1 MKTPYFLA
9 LFSMT
14 LAAAHADFD
23 RAHTPP
29 PAERKPKDVSV
40 HGDVRVDDWFWLR
53 ERDNPAVLGHLKA
66 ENAYAE
72 AVTAPTQEL
81 QKTIYNEIIS
91 RIQETDTTV
100 PARSG
105 EYEYYTRTVE
115 KMQYPIHCRRAL
127 RPLEAPEQVVLDI
140 NALAKGEKFMSVGH
154 FEVSDND
161 RLLAYTVDRT
171 GHRDYEVRV
180 RDLQSGE
187 DLPQA
192 VGIVSSLEWASDNET
207 LLVSREEPDSKRSF
221 KIEAVHFPSGK
232 STFLLEE
239 KDEKFDVHVS
249 RSRDRQWLFLTSES
263 KTTTEVH
270 ALRSDH
276 PYEAPRLI
284 TPRTADHEYHVDHR
298 KGRFY
303 IITNKGAKNF
313 RICTAPAENPGE
325 KNWTELV
332 AHQPAVKIEGIELF
346 DDYAAIEE
354 RENGVPQI
362 RIFDF
367 VNDRRTRIIWP
378 EPVFEVEV
386 GDNYESAATALRV
399 TYQSPTTPASVFDYD
414 FKTGKL
420 TLLKETAVRGG
431 YDRTAYACERLFA
444 KAKDGTQIPM
454 TVVFRKDKR
463 TDDAQPVFL
472 YGYGSYGIPMPTTF
486 SARRLSLLDR
496 GVIFVIAH
504 IRGGGELGE
513 EWHDQGKMAAKMN
526 TFTDFIACAEDLLAR
541 RYTQADLMVA
551 NGGSAG
557 GLLMGAVMNLRPD
570 LFRAAIYD
578 VPFVD
583 VLNTMLDDTL
593 PLTTAEYLEWGN
605 PTIAEEYKWMRA
617 YSPYDNVRAQAYP
630 DILINVSLNDSQV
643 PYWEGAKLA
652 AKIRDLKTSPAFVL
666 LKSNLDAGHGGASG
680 RYDAIKE
687 IAFDY
692 AFALFAMGIRE

>member
-1 MKTPYFLA
+1 MKATFLAA

-23 RAHTPP
+23 RTHTPP
-29 PAERKPKDVSV
+29 NAERKPKDVSV
-40 HGDVRVDDWFWLR
+40 HGDTRVDDWFWMR
-53 ERDNPAVLGHLKA
+53 ERDNPAVLEHLKA
-66 ENAYAE
+66 ENAYIE
-72 AVTAPTQEL
+72 AVTSPTQGL
-81 QKTIYNEIIS
+81 QKAIYNEIIS

-105 EYEYYTRTVE
+105 DYEYYTRTVE
-115 KMQYPIHCRRAL
+115 GLQYPIHCRRAVRL
-127 RPLEAPEQVVLDI
+127 PDVAEQIILDV

-171 GHRDYEVRV
+171 GHRDYEVRIK
-180 RDLQSGE
+180 DLESGE
-187 DLPQA
+187 NLTQS
-192 VGIVSSLEWASDNET
+192 VGVVSSIEWASDNET
-207 LLVSREEPDSKRSF
+207 LVVSREEPDSKRSF
-221 KIEAVHFPSGK
+221 KIEAIHFPTGK
-232 STFLLEE
+232 ATPLLEE

-270 ALRSDH
+270 ALPADH
-276 PYEAPRLI
+276 PYDAPRLI
-284 TPRTADHEYHVDHR
+284 TARTEDHEYHVDHR

-303 IITNKGAKNF
+303 IVTNKGAKNF
-313 RICTAPAENPGE
+313 RICTAPVENPGE

-332 AHQPAVKIEGIELF
+332 AHQPAVKIDDIHLF

-354 RENGVPQI
+354 RENGLPQI
-362 RIFDF
+362 RILDF
-367 VNDRRTRIIWP
+367 IHDRRTRIAWP
-378 EPVFEVEV
+378 EPVFEVGV
-386 GDNYESAATALRV
+386 GENYESAANTLRV
-399 TYQSPTTPASVFDYD
+399 TYQSPTTPSSVFDYD

-431 YDRTAYACERLFA
+431 YDRTAYACQRLFA

-454 TVVFRKDKR
+454 TVVFRKNKR
-463 TDDAQPVFL
+463 TEGPQPLFL
-472 YGYGSYGIPMPTTF
+472 YGYGSYGISMPATF

-496 GVIFVIAH
+496 GVTFVIAH
-504 IRGGGELGE
+504 IRGGGEMGE

-526 TFTDFIACAEDLLAR
+526 TFTDFIACAEDLVAR
-541 RYTQADLMVA
+541 HYTRPELLVA

-605 PTIAEEYKWMRA
+605 PTVAEEYKWMRA

-630 DILINVSLNDSQV
+630 DLLINVSLNDSQV

-652 AKIRDLKTSPAFVL
+652 AKIRDLKTSPSLVL